1 MPLRTIREQEGKDKK
16 LGFPWTDVP
25 GTSGKAPLEQ
35 GLKEDQEALR
45 GPSTLAHS
53 FFKRWSLTSL
63 STGFGNTI

>member
-53 FFKRWSLTSL
+53 SRD
-63 STGFGNTI
+63 GA